1 MRAFVQT
8 RGTARATDYA
18 FLGGAPP
25 EPWWRAYRAPE
36 GRVLKTLRSQK
47 VKDD

>member
-1 MRAFVQT
+1 MTSGDRTTSSDDGAVDARLRVFVQT

-25 EPWWRAYRAPE
+25 RKA
-36 GRVLKTLRSQK
+36 
-47 VKDD
+47 